1 MQIQPDQNVTQHQ
14 AQFRQPLPPG
24 ARPTMQPVCS
34 CFLLSFYDVGSRIRW
49 QKKFQQ
55 QYQQQ
60 QQQQMQHQQFQQ
72 LQQQQRFQHQ
82 PAKPNSEEAIKQ
94 SMQVTDYSEEEQ
106 LSQMDRQVLDQTISQ
121 ATTLLAQQ
129 LSNKSLNIGE
139 SVEKQLSSMS
149 ETSEAKSNERT
160 RNAPSGSEEMDNL
173 EDPSDLGGLEVDGDE
188 VMGLDE
194 DFDIME
200 FADAIDNLEH
210 QNEGDKNDLEK
221 KEKRKMSVVNIL
233 SSDEPPSIPL
243 AQGDHAKQQQPPQQ
257 KVTQQPP
264 PYTVVT
270 TAPPPLVRGPPPPYP
285 GQNLNQTSQPA
296 KVSVFR
302 ISLLFEHP
310 SQQKQDCNHKLLHL
324 HFEMFFS
331 FK

>member
-1 MQIQPDQNVTQHQ
+1 
-14 AQFRQPLPPG
+14 
-24 ARPTMQPVCS
+24 
-34 CFLLSFYDVGSRIRW
+34 
-49 QKKFQQ
+49 
-55 QYQQQ
+55 
-60 QQQQMQHQQFQQ
+60 MQHQF
-72 LQQQQRFQHQ
+72 QQQQRFQQ
-82 PAKPNSEEAIKQ
+82 QPVKQKPDEPAKQNV
-94 SMQVTDYSEEEQ
+94 QVADYTEEEQ

-129 LSNKSLNIGE
+129 LSNKPLNIGD
-139 SVEKQLSSMS
+139 SVEKQLTSIS
-149 ETSEAKSNERT
+149 EPSEAKGNERV

-173 EDPSDLGGLEVDGDE
+173 DDPSDLGGLEVDGDE

-243 AQGDHAKQQQPPQQ
+243 GQGDQAKQQQAIPPQ

-264 PYTVVT
+264 PYTVVAA
-270 TAPPPLVRGPPPPYP
+270 APATLARGPPPPYP
-285 GQNLNQTSQPA
+285 GQNLNQTSQPTR
-296 KVSVFR
+296 VSFT
-302 ISLLFEHP
+302 SLRCMFNILLDKSRTPMINYYLFILKCL
-310 SQQKQDCNHKLLHL
+310 SY
-324 HFEMFFS
+324 
-331 FK
+331 

>member
-1 MQIQPDQNVTQHQ
+1 M
-14 AQFRQPLPPG
+14 
-24 ARPTMQPVCS
+24 
-34 CFLLSFYDVGSRIRW
+34 
-49 QKKFQQ
+49 QQ

-72 LQQQQRFQHQ
+72 QQQQRFQHQ
-82 PAKPNSEEAIKQ
+82 PVKPKPDEPIKQ
-94 SMQVTDYSEEEQ
+94 NIQVTDFSEEEQ

-129 LSNKSLNIGE
+129 LSNKSLNIGDT
-139 SVEKQLSSMS
+139 VEKQLGSIP
-149 ETSEAKSNERT
+149 EPSEAKGNDRV

-233 SSDEPPSIPL
+233 SSDEPPSITL
-243 AQGDHAKQQQPPQQ
+243 AQGDQAKQQQPPQQ

-270 TAPPPLVRGPPPPYP
+270 AAPPPLARGPPPPYP
-285 GQNLNQTSQPA
+285 GQNLNQTNQTTR
-296 KVSVFR
+296 VSD
-302 ISLLFEHP
+302 LP
-310 SQQKQDCNHKLLHL
+310 SIR
-324 HFEMFFS
+324 FFLYFQYPS
-331 FK
+331 